1 MANTGFLI
9 KAEDLDLFFDELKE
23 FANRFQY
30 WKYFEDTE
38 GVLAQLVQP
47 KVTMSPLSAHAYLT
61 KILKLDPS
69 LQDNNKDQRKN
80 WTFVEPKTSLDI

>member
-1 MANTGFLI
+1 MGFLV
-9 KAEDLDLFFDELKE
+9 KAQDLDLFFDQLKE

-61 KILKLDPS
+61 KVLKAEHDHQS
-69 LQDNNKDQRKN
+69 NIKDQKKA